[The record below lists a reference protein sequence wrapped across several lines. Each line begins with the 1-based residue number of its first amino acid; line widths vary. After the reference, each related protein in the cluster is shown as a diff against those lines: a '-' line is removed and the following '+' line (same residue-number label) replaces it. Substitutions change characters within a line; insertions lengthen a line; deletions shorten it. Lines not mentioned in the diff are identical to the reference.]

1 MKSLILIK
9 SFLILM
15 VSGMLLMS
23 FNDVVYQE
31 SSDIHTLV
39 IKPDL
44 RVSRIS
50 TPGGLCAGIKNKV
63 RVTVTNSQMAGVKKK
78 IPVILFVVQ
87 NGQPTTSYVGH
98 STSGIGPNS
107 NSGIPVYFNNVVVA
121 KTGNVTL
128 RAVVNPDQELLE
140 SVYNNNT
147 RVQRVRVARRCNAAK
162 PAVTGKNLTVTMY
175 KSGTWYAGSGDPI
188 SGVQVKVRKNGST
201 IGTGTTAANGK
212 VTIPNIPIGKVTFE
226 ITKNGCVAEYYNGYN
241 SYGMPGYNTNVNRAM
256 SCN

>member
-9 SFLILM
+9 SFLVLTL
-15 VSGMLLMS
+15 SGMLLMS
-23 FNDVVYQE
+23 FNDVAYQE
-31 SSDIHTLV
+31 SNDVHILV

-44 RVSRIS
+44 KVSRIS
-50 TPGGLCAGIKNKV
+50 TPGGLCAGINNKV

-78 IPVILFVVQ
+78 IPVILFVLQ

-107 NSGIPVYFNNVVVA
+107 NSGIPVYFKNVVVA

-147 RVQRVRVARRCNAAK
+147 KVQRVRVARRCNAAK
-162 PAVTGKNLTVTMY
+162 PAVTGKKLTVTVY
-175 KSGTWYAGSGDPI
+175 HSGSWQAGNYDPI
-188 SGVQVKVRKNGST
+188 SGASVIVKKNGTTVGS
-201 IGTGTTAANGK
+201 GTTGSNGK
-212 VTIPNIPIGKVTFE
+212 VSIPNIPKGSVKFTIDKD
-226 ITKNGCVAEYYNGYN
+226 GCTAEYFNGIN
-241 SYGMPGYNTNVNRAM
+241 SYTMPGYDAKVNRAM